1 MATQLS
7 YLPEE
12 VQKGLQAA
20 SPEVKREV
28 VKAYRDHHD
37 NRGRLRGEVTTPHTP
52 GSRRYPWLHRPRAAV
67 VVP

>member
-7 YLPEE
+7 YLPLE
-12 VQKGLQAA
+12 VREGLLTA
-20 SPEVKREV
+20 SPEVRREV

-37 NRGRLRGEVTTPHTP
+37 NRGRLRGEVTTPPTP
-52 GSRRYPWLHRPRAAV
+52 GSRRYPWLPRPRPAV